1 MYKQDPDLCPL
12 GLITALWWG
21 IGEREV
27 DIRQIITA
35 LHETMAQVH
44 RTTGTHRR
52 GLGGQRVSQ
61 WIVYNVRFVTAN

>member
-35 LHETMAQVH
+35 LHETMAQVSQK
-44 RTTGTHRR
+44 RQKKKMEQRRDGTIKI
-52 GLGGQRVSQ
+52 SKM
-61 WIVYNVRFVTAN
+61 IKT

>member
-21 IGEREV
+21 IREREV
-27 DIRQIITA
+27 DIRQITA
-35 LHETMAQVH
+35 LRETMAQVH
-44 RTTGTHRR
+44 RTTGTRRR

-61 WIVYNVRFVTAN
+61 WIVYSVRFVTAN